1 MVERFR
7 DKIALT
13 AVILAMMLMSTSCYV
28 TQVSADIKDMSY
40 IYNPTRNVF
49 TPYFTVFNENAET
62 VILSVRLRRGEI
74 YFNEANPEGVPMA
87 SLLFSV
93 RLFDNSLGGV
103 LADTAKL
110 KIDLRREQVTGE
122 YICRLPLKAFE
133 GKSYSAEVKIIDL
146 LRQRTVQSFVDFER
160 AGPYNRLN
168 FRIRNNFSYSEL
180 FSTTLK
186 KDEYINILHPSA
198 HLDTLWIFYYKP
210 VKAIPPAPSMILPE
224 VTTTEEPERIIPL
237 PYSDTLPIM
246 FPREG
251 IYMISVDSL
260 IREGIT
266 LFNFGSDH
274 PTMSSPETMIPPISY
289 IATKEEM
296 DYMVNAEKP
305 KVALDDFW
313 LNRTGSIER
322 SKELIR
328 IYYNRTLFANY
339 YFTSYKAG
347 WLTDRG
353 MIYIIYGPPDKVY
366 KNAEGESWGYKK
378 PPVKSRWGSRY
389 TMEDKYLW
397 FNFGKKKNQFTD
409 NDYTLN
415 RAATPVSYWDV
426 AVARWRSGKVF
437 RLDNP
442 AELQ

>member
-1 MVERFR
+1 MVERYR

-13 AVILAMMLMSTSCYV
+13 AVILAIMLMSTSCYV
-28 TQVSADIKDMSY
+28 TQESADIKDMSY

-49 TPYFTVFNENAET
+49 TPYFTVFNEDAET

-93 RLFDNSLGGV
+93 RLFDNTLGGV
-103 LADTAKL
+103 LADTAML
-110 KIDLRREQVTGE
+110 KIDIPREQAAGE
-122 YICRLPLKAFE
+122 YICRLPLKAYE
-133 GKSYSAEVKIIDL
+133 GKSYSAEIKIIDL

-160 AGPYNRLN
+160 TGPYNRLN
-168 FRIRNNFSYSEL
+168 FKIRNNFSHNEL
-180 FSTTLK
+180 YSTTIK
-186 KDEYINILHPSA
+186 KDEYINILYPSA
-198 HLDTLWIFYYKP
+198 HIDTLWIFYYKA
-210 VKAIPPAPSMILPE
+210 VKEIPPAPSMVLPE
-224 VTTTEEPERIIPL
+224 VTATEEPERIIPL

-251 IYMISVDSL
+251 IYMVSVDSL
-260 IREGIT
+260 IREGVT

-274 PTMSSPETMIPPISY
+274 PSMSSPETMIPPLSY
-289 IATKEEM
+289 IATRDEM
-296 DYMVNAEKP
+296 DSLVNAEKT

-313 LNRTGSIER
+313 LKRTGSIER

-389 TMEDKYLW
+389 TMEEKYLW
-397 FNFGKKKNQFTD
+397 FNFGRKKNLFTD

-426 AVARWRSGKVF
+426 AVARWRNGKVF